1 MAEVNISIN
10 GRIHEISCDSGQEGR
25 VVDLASYIDQRL
37 QQISRSGAAYNDAHL
52 LVLTALVLAD
62 ELFETREQLQ
72 GAAPAGASKNR
83 KAETAVEA
91 ADASTAEA
99 VKAATAEAA
108 KAAAEEEK
116 ALALLLEKLVKRI
129 DGIAARVQAA

>member
-37 QQISRSGAAYNDAHL
+37 QQIARSGAAYNDAHL
-52 LVLTALVLAD
+52 LVLTSLVLAD
-62 ELFETREQLQ
+62 ELFETREKLAAVS
-72 GAAPAGASKNR
+72 AAPAAAPVKGR
-83 KAETAVEA
+83 KGEIA
-91 ADASTAEA
+91 AEA
-99 VKAATAEAA
+99 PV
-108 KAAAEEEK
+108 AAANPEEEK
-116 ALALLLEKLVKRI
+116 AMAQLIEKLAKRI

>member
-10 GRIHEISCDSGQEGR
+10 GRVHEISCDNGQEGR

-37 QQISRSGAAYNDAHL
+37 QQIARSGAAYNDAHL

-62 ELFETREQLQ
+62 ELFETREKLSAVS
-72 GAAPAGASKNR
+72 AAPAAAPAKGR
-83 KAETAVEA
+83 KGEAVAETAP
-91 ADASTAEA
+91 T
-99 VKAATAEAA
+99 
-108 KAAAEEEK
+108 AEEEK
-116 ALALLLEKLVKRI
+116 AMAQLLEKLVKRI